1 MDTERIREI
10 EIELATPGDLTDE
23 RIAELSAELTGLLRD
38 IAAEKTTADSLA
50 AMKALDEH
58 IAALAAVAAERAEG
72 QAALEAEAAEIRD
85 RVLGEQAE
93 EGDEPEAPT
102 EPEAPAEPAE
112 EPETPAEEAPA
123 EDAPAEAVTAAA
135 RPSLGEIA
143 ARRPARHAP
152 SPAAAPRGPVLRVA
166 SEGMD
171 IALGGEF
178 SSWDEVVH
186 AFQRKHDAIAN
197 SDARS
202 GEFAPVVSIRDNV
215 ERPQLIANGDAEAN
229 SEIVAKA
236 FGVSNLNEFV
246 GNVDA
251 MRALTASGGLC
262 APVEGYYGQA
272 HVGDP
277 GRPVASAL
285 ASFGATRGGIRF
297 VPPVKLSDIT
307 ADQAS
312 AAITTITAAQDAAS
326 KAKTK
331 QTITCPAIQE
341 VDFTA
346 LALRLGFGNVGARTF
361 PERVANILQVAQD
374 AFARVAERRLLTQIG
389 AGSTTVS
396 TAQVYGATR
405 DIYGAVARAATAY
418 RNRHR
423 MNPEAPLRVIL
434 PAWALDLMQVDLSNM
449 KGATLDHFEITDEQ
463 IQGFFNRIAVNI
475 TWARDGEIAKGQ
487 GVAQD
492 YAAQSGLGAG
502 LLDFPDN
509 MVWYMFHEGAWLH
522 LDGGQMDLGLVRDST
537 LNSTNDYEVMSEI
550 FEDVAF
556 VGVES
561 LKIITPVCSN
571 GAAPADVTAGVCAAK
586 VGFGS

>member
-1 MDTERIREI
+1 MDPERIRQI
-10 EIELATPGDLTDE
+10 EAELATLGDLTDE
-23 RIAELSAELTGLLRD
+23 RIAELQAELTGLLRD
-38 IAAEKTTADSLA
+38 IAAEKPTVESVA
-50 AMKALDEH
+50 AMHTLDEH
-58 IAALAAVAAERAEG
+58 LAALATVAGERAAG
-72 QAALEAEAAEIRD
+72 QADLEAEAAEIRD
-85 RVLGEQAE
+85 RVLGESTDDEEEIAVEVDAE
-93 EGDEPEAPT
+93 NEAAAI
-102 EPEAPAEPAE
+102 EAETVDAEVEAVE
-112 EPETPAEEAPA
+112 EPEPVVAS
-123 EDAPAEAVTAAA
+123 A

-171 IALGGEF
+171 APLGAEF
-178 SSWDEVVH
+178 SSWDDVVH
-186 AFQRKHDAIAN
+186 AFARKHDSIAS

-202 GEFAPVVSIRDNV
+202 GEFAPVVSIRRPSDGPALSPDNS
-215 ERPQLIANGDAEAN
+215 PEAN
-229 SEIVAKA
+229 AQIVADA
-236 FGVSNLNEFV
+236 FGVRNLNEFV

-251 MRALTASGGLC
+251 MKALTASGGLC
-262 APVEGYYGQA
+262 APVEAYYGQA

-277 GRPVASAL
+277 GRPIASAL

-307 ADQAS
+307 ADGVG
-312 AAITTITAAQDAAS
+312 AAITTITAAQDATN

-331 QTITCPAIQE
+331 QTVTCPSIQE

-346 LALRLGFGNVGARTF
+346 IALRLGFGNVGARTF

-374 AFARVAERRLLTQIG
+374 QFARVAERRLLTQIG
-389 AGSTTVS
+389 AGSTTVN
-396 TAQVYGATR
+396 TTQVYGTVR
-405 DIYGAVARAATAY
+405 DLLGNVARAAAGY

-423 MNPEAPLRVIL
+423 MNPEAPLRVIM
-434 PAWALDLMQVDLSNM
+434 PVWALDAMQADIANMYGSSDLE
-449 KGATLDHFEITDEQ
+449 HFGVSDGEIESYFSRL
-463 IQGFFNRIAVNI
+463 GVNI

-487 GVAQD
+487 GLAQD
-492 YAAQSGLGAG
+492 YAAQSGLGSA

-509 MVWYMFHEGAWLH
+509 MVWYLFHEGAWLH
-522 LDGGQMDLGLVRDST
+522 LDGGQMDFGLVRDST

-561 LKIITPVCSN
+561 LKIISPICSN
-571 GAAPADVTAGVCAAK
+571 GSGPLGVTAGACASK